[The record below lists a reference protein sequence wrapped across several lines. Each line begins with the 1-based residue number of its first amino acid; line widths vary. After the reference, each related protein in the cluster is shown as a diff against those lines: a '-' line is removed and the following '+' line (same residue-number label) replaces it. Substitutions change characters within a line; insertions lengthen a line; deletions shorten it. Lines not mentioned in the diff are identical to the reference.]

1 MGTSVKITGEWKES
15 LGGRKQERELLAQE
29 VKILGEADPQVNP
42 PIFSQILAQMNE
54 LMSIKKL

>member
-15 LGGRKQERELLAQE
+15 LGGKKQERELLAQE

-42 PIFSQILAQMNE
+42 PIFSQFFACNNLP
-54 LMSIKKL
+54 KY